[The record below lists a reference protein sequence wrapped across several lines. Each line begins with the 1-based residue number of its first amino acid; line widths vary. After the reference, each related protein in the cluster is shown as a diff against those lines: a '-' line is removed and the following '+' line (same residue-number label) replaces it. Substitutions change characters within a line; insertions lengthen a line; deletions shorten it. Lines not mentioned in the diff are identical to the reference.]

1 MSPFSNLFEKKW
13 FFIMMFLY
21 VFIMIPFSF
30 HYNTEY
36 DPSWLGIPNYI
47 FGWIFNGCIVM
58 AAILLWRH
66 QCMKRPEYQ
75 DEEEGQ

>member
-1 MSPFSNLFEKKW
+1 MSPFSNAFEKKW
-13 FFIMMFLY
+13 FVIMMVLY
-21 VFIMIPFSF
+21 IFIMIPFPF

-36 DPSWLGIPNYI
+36 DPSFLGIPNYV
-47 FGWIFNGCIVM
+47 FGWIINGCIVM
-58 AAILLWRH
+58 AAIFLWRH